1 VKTLVVIHWLY
12 RDSELMEMHLVDPIV
27 VAGKSKMTP
36 LTEEEAYDLSQPP
49 QRLLYLMRAYE
60 VRNRVLIPIARGNI
74 VYGGVC
80 FTNSQPFTRGNS
92 NS

>member
-1 VKTLVVIHWLY
+1 
-12 RDSELMEMHLVDPIV
+12 MHLVDPIV